1 MALATT
7 CYGVGPPGC
16 ARHGW
21 GPEMMCPVLAG
32 EVRPGYYKAGL
43 IENPVLGQHCVD
55 CENSV
60 AGMGKR
66 HVGWTAL
73 GALDGEGGADWAA

>member
-1 MALATT
+1 
-7 CYGVGPPGC
+7 
-16 ARHGW
+16 
-21 GPEMMCPVLAG
+21 MMCPVLAG

-73 GALDGEGGADWAA
+73 GALNGEGGADWAA